1 MFSHPLPSVNQAL
14 RLEEIE
20 GELEITLKREDQIH
34 PDTSGNKWRKLKYN
48 FQHAKQNGYQSVLTF
63 GGAFS
68 NHLAAVASAGHQY
81 GFQTHGIVRGEEL
94 ETQTLNPTLQYCT
107 QMGMELHFVSRTLY
121 RNKKHALASVI
132 IDDKNPYVIPE
143 GGTNVLAVNGCAE
156 ILTSADNEFDTIA
169 VAVGTGGTMAGLIQS
184 TSDYQYIVGFQIV
197 KDIEIPS
204 RIRTF
209 VSNDRWSLV
218 STYDEVGYAKTSK
231 SLIDFAHSVAD
242 QTGVILDPLY
252 TAPMLWHLIKKWK
265 ENTWN
270 FGNRLL
276 MIHTGGHQ
284 SIKGINQRLAQQGS
298 SLRWP
303 C

>member
-1 MFSHPLPSVNQAL
+1 MFNHQQPSVNQTL
-14 RLEEIE
+14 RLQEIE
-20 GELEITLKREDQIH
+20 GELDITLKREDQIH
-34 PDTSGNKWRKLKYN
+34 PDISGNKWRKLKYN
-48 FQHAKQNGYQSVLTF
+48 FQHFKQNGYQSILTF

-68 NHLAAVASAGHQY
+68 NHLAAVAIAGHQC
-81 GFQTHGIVRGEEL
+81 GLQTHGIVRGEEL
-94 ETQTLNPTLQYCT
+94 ETQTLNPTLQYCKHK
-107 QMGMELHFVSRTLY
+107 GMALHFVSRTLY
-121 RNKKHALASVI
+121 RNKKQALASVI
-132 IDDKNPYVIPE
+132 IDDKNPYVIPK
-143 GGTNVLAVNGCAE
+143 GGTNALAVNGCAE

-184 TSDYQYIVGFQIV
+184 TSDHQHLVGFQVV

-218 STYDEVGYAKTSK
+218 PTYYEVGYAKTPK
-231 SLIDFAHSVAD
+231 ALIDFAHSVAG

-252 TAPMLWHLIKKWK
+252 TAPMLWHLIKKSK

-276 MIHTGGHQ
+276 MLHTGGHQ
-284 SIKGINQRLAQQGS
+284 SIKGINQRLVQQDS
-298 SLRWP
+298 SLHWP

>member
-1 MFSHPLPSVNQAL
+1 MFSHPRPSVNQTL
-14 RLEEIE
+14 SLQEVH
-20 GELEITLKREDQIH
+20 GELEISLKREDQIH
-34 PDTSGNKWRKLKYN
+34 SEISGNKWRKLKYN
-48 FQHAKQNGYQSVLTF
+48 FQYAKKNGYRSVLTF

-68 NHLAAVASAGHQY
+68 NHLAAVATAGHQY

-94 ETQTLNPTLQYCT
+94 ESQTLNPTLQYCA
-107 QMGMELHFVSRTLY
+107 QKGMALHFVNRTLY
-121 RNKKHALASVI
+121 KNKKQALASVI

-143 GGTNVLAVNGCAE
+143 GGTNALAVNGCAE
-156 ILTSADNEFDTIA
+156 ILTSADKDFDTIA

-218 STYDEVGYAKTSK
+218 STYDEVGYAKTPK

>member
-1 MFSHPLPSVNQAL
+1 MFSHPPPPINHPL
-14 RLEEIE
+14 RLKEIE

-34 PDTSGNKWRKLKYN
+34 PDISGNKWRKLKYN

-94 ETQTLNPTLQYCT
+94 ETQTLNPTLLYCT
-107 QMGMELHFVSRTLY
+107 YKGMALHFVSRTLY
-121 RNKKHALASVI
+121 RNKKQALASVI

-143 GGTNVLAVNGCAE
+143 GGTNALAVNGCTE
-156 ILTSADNEFDTIA
+156 ILTSDDKEFDTIA

-184 TSDYQYIVGFQIV
+184 ISVHQHLVGFQVV
-197 KDIEIPS
+197 KDIEILS

-218 STYDEVGYAKTSK
+218 PTYDAVGYAKTPK
-231 SLIDFAHSVAD
+231 ALIDFAHSVAG

-265 ENTWN
+265 EKTWN

-276 MIHTGGHQ
+276 IIHTGGHQ
-284 SIKGINQRLAQQGS
+284 SIKGINQRLTQQGS

>member
-1 MFSHPLPSVNQAL
+1 MFSHPPPVVNQPL
-14 RLEEIE
+14 RLQEIE
-20 GELEITLKREDQIH
+20 GDLEITLKREDQIH
-34 PDTSGNKWRKLKYN
+34 PDISGNKWRKLKYN

-68 NHLAAVASAGHQY
+68 NHLAAVAAAGHQY

-94 ETQTLNPTLQYCT
+94 ETQSLNPTLQYCT
-107 QMGMELHFVSRTLY
+107 QEGMALHFVSRTLY
-121 RNKKHALASVI
+121 RNKKQALASVI

-156 ILTSADNEFDTIA
+156 ILTSADKEFDTIA

-184 TSDYQYIVGFQIV
+184 TSDHQHLVGFQVV

-218 STYDEVGYAKTSK
+218 PTYYEVGYTKTPK
-231 SLIDFAHSVAD
+231 ALIDFAHSVAG

-252 TAPMLWHLIKKWK
+252 TAPMLWHLIKKRK

>member
-1 MFSHPLPSVNQAL
+1 MFSHPPPSVNQPL
-14 RLEEIE
+14 RLQEIE

-34 PDTSGNKWRKLKYN
+34 PDISGNKWRKLKYN

-94 ETQTLNPTLQYCT
+94 ETQTLNPTLQYCKHK
-107 QMGMELHFVSRTLY
+107 GMALHFVSRTLY
-121 RNKKHALASVI
+121 RNKKQALASVI

-143 GGTNVLAVNGCAE
+143 GGTNALAVNGCTE
-156 ILTSADNEFDTIA
+156 ILTSADKEFDTIA

-184 TSDYQYIVGFQIV
+184 TSDHQHLVGFQVV

-218 STYDEVGYAKTSK
+218 PTYDEIGYPKTPK
-231 SLIDFAHSVAD
+231 ALIDFAHSVAG

-252 TAPMLWHLIKKWK
+252 TAPMLWHLIKKRK

-298 SLRWP
+298 SLLWP

>member
-1 MFSHPLPSVNQAL
+1 MFSHPRLSVNQTL
-14 RLEEIE
+14 SLQEVQ

-34 PDTSGNKWRKLKYN
+34 SDISGNKWRKLKYN
-48 FQHAKQNGYQSVLTF
+48 FQYAKKNGYRSVLTF

-68 NHLAAVASAGHQY
+68 NHLAAVATAGHQY

-94 ETQTLNPTLQYCT
+94 ESQTLNPTLQYCA
-107 QMGMELHFVSRTLY
+107 QKGMALHFVNRTLY
-121 RNKKHALASVI
+121 KNKKQALASVI

-143 GGTNVLAVNGCAE
+143 GGTNALAVNGCAE
-156 ILTSADNEFDTIA
+156 ILTSADKDFDTIA

-197 KDIEIPS
+197 KDIETSS

-218 STYDEVGYAKTSK
+218 STYDEVGYAKTPK
-231 SLIDFAHSVAD
+231 LLIDFAHSVAD

>member
-1 MFSHPLPSVNQAL
+1 MFSNPPPSENQPL
-14 RLEEIE
+14 RLQEIE

-34 PDTSGNKWRKLKYN
+34 PDISGNKWRKLKYN

-68 NHLAAVASAGHQY
+68 NHLAAVATAGHQY
-81 GFQTHGIVRGEEL
+81 GLQTHGIVRGEEL
-94 ETQTLNPTLQYCT
+94 ETQTLNPTLQYCKHK
-107 QMGMELHFVSRTLY
+107 GMALHFVSRTLY
-121 RNKKHALASVI
+121 RNKKQALASVI
-132 IDDKNPYVIPE
+132 IDDKNPYVIPK
-143 GGTNVLAVNGCAE
+143 GGTN
-156 ILTSADNEFDTIA
+156 
-169 VAVGTGGTMAGLIQS
+169 AVGTGGTMAGLIQS
-184 TSDYQYIVGFQIV
+184 TSDHQHLVGFQVV

-218 STYDEVGYAKTSK
+218 PTYYEVGYTKTPK
-231 SLIDFAHSVAD
+231 ALIDFAHSVAG

-252 TAPMLWHLIKKWK
+252 TAPMLWHLIKKSK

-284 SIKGINQRLAQQGS
+284 SIKGINQRLVQQDS
-298 SLRWP
+298 SLHWP

>member
-1 MFSHPLPSVNQAL
+1 MFSHRPPSFNQTL
-14 RLEEIE
+14 KLHEIE

-34 PDTSGNKWRKLKYN
+34 PDISGNKWRKLKYN
-48 FQHAKQNGYQSVLTF
+48 FQHAKQNEYQSILTF

-68 NHLAAVASAGHQY
+68 NHLAAVAAAGRQY

-94 ETQTLNPTLQYCT
+94 DAQTLNPTLQYCT
-107 QMGMELHFVSRTLY
+107 QKGMELHFVSRTLY
-121 RNKKHALASVI
+121 RNKKQALASLT
-132 IDDKNPYVIPE
+132 IDDKNCYVIPE
-143 GGTNVLAVNGCAE
+143 GGTNAMAVKGCTK
-156 ILTSADNEFDTIA
+156 ILTSADKEFDVLA

-184 TSDYQYIVGFQIV
+184 TSDHQHIVGFQVV

-218 STYDEVGYAKTSK
+218 PTYDEVGYAKTPK
-231 SLIDFAHSVAD
+231 ALIDFANSVAC

-252 TAPMLWHLIKKWK
+252 TAPMLWHLIKKRK

-270 FGNRLL
+270 FGNRFL
-276 MIHTGGHQ
+276 MIHTGGYQ
-284 SIKGINQRLAQQGS
+284 SIKGINQRLARQGS

>member
-1 MFSHPLPSVNQAL
+1 MFSHPPPSVNQTL
-14 RLEEIE
+14 KLQEVQ

-34 PDTSGNKWRKLKYN
+34 SIISGNKLRKLKYN
-48 FQHAKQNGYQSVLTF
+48 FQHAKKNGYRSVLTF

-68 NHLAAVASAGHQY
+68 NHLAAVATAGHQY

-94 ETQTLNPTLQYCT
+94 ESQTLKPTLQYCA
-107 QMGMELHFVSRTLY
+107 QKGMALHFVNRTLY
-121 RNKKHALASVI
+121 RNKKQALASVI

-143 GGTNVLAVNGCAE
+143 GGTNALAVNGCAE
-156 ILTSADNEFDTIA
+156 ILTFADKEFDTIA

-184 TSDYQYIVGFQIV
+184 TSNHQHLVGFQVV

-218 STYDEVGYAKTSK
+218 PTYDAVGYAKTPK
-231 SLIDFAHSVAD
+231 ALIDFAHSVAG

-252 TAPMLWHLIKKWK
+252 TAPMLWHLIKKRK

-270 FGNRLL
+270 FGNRFL
-276 MIHTGGHQ
+276 MIHTGGYQ
-284 SIKGINQRLAQQGS
+284 SIKGINQRLARQGS

>member
-1 MFSHPLPSVNQAL
+1 MFSYPRPSVNQTL
-14 RLEEIE
+14 RLQEVEE
-20 GELEITLKREDQIH
+20 ELEITLKREDQIH
-34 PDTSGNKWRKLKYN
+34 SDISGNKWRKLKYN
-48 FQHAKQNGYQSVLTF
+48 FQYAKQNGYRSVLTF

-68 NHLAAVASAGHQY
+68 NHLAAVATAGHQY

-94 ETQTLNPTLQYCT
+94 ESQTLNPTLQYCA
-107 QMGMELHFVSRTLY
+107 QKSMALHFVSRTLY
-121 RNKKHALASVI
+121 RNKKQALANLI

-143 GGTNVLAVNGCAE
+143 GGTNALAVTGCAE
-156 ILTSADNEFDTIA
+156 ILTSADKEFDTIA
-169 VAVGTGGTMAGLIQS
+169 VAVGTGGTMAGLIRS
-184 TSDYQYIVGFQIV
+184 TSDHQHLVGFQVV

-218 STYDEVGYAKTSK
+218 PTYDAVGYAKTPK
-231 SLIDFAHSVAD
+231 VLIDFAHSVAD

>member
-1 MFSHPLPSVNQAL
+1 MFSHPPPSVNQPL
-14 RLEEIE
+14 RLQEID

-34 PDTSGNKWRKLKYN
+34 PDISGNKWRKLKYN
-48 FQHAKQNGYQSVLTF
+48 FLHAKQNGYQSVLTF

-68 NHLAAVASAGHQY
+68 NHLAAVAAAGHQY
-81 GFQTHGIVRGEEL
+81 GFQTHGIVRGDEL
-94 ETQTLNPTLQYCT
+94 ESQPQNPTLQYCT
-107 QMGMELHFVSRTLY
+107 QKGMVLHFVSRTQY
-121 RNKKHALASVI
+121 RNKEQALASVI

-143 GGTNVLAVNGCAE
+143 GGTNALAVNGCAE
-156 ILTSADNEFDTIA
+156 ILTSADKEFDTIA

-184 TSDYQYIVGFQIV
+184 TFDHQHLVGFQVV

-209 VSNDRWSLV
+209 VNNESWSLV
-218 STYDEVGYAKTSK
+218 PTYDEVGYAKTPK

-252 TAPMLWHLIKKWK
+252 TAPMLWLLIKKWK

>member
-1 MFSHPLPSVNQAL
+1 MFSNPPPSENQPL
-14 RLEEIE
+14 RLQEIE

-34 PDTSGNKWRKLKYN
+34 PDISGNKWRKLKYN

-81 GFQTHGIVRGEEL
+81 GLQTHGIVRGEEL
-94 ETQTLNPTLQYCT
+94 ETQTLNPTLQYCKHK
-107 QMGMELHFVSRTLY
+107 GMALHFVSRTLY
-121 RNKKHALASVI
+121 RNKKQALASVI
-132 IDDKNPYVIPE
+132 IDDKNPYVIPK
-143 GGTNVLAVNGCAE
+143 GGTNALAVNGCAE

-184 TSDYQYIVGFQIV
+184 TSDHQHLVGFQVV

-218 STYDEVGYAKTSK
+218 PTYYEVGYAKTPK
-231 SLIDFAHSVAD
+231 ALIDFAHSVAG

-252 TAPMLWHLIKKWK
+252 TAPMLWHLIKKSK

-284 SIKGINQRLAQQGS
+284 SIKGINQRLVQQDS
-298 SLRWP
+298 SLHWP

>member
-1 MFSHPLPSVNQAL
+1 MFNHRLHSENQPL
-14 RLEEIE
+14 RLQDVE
-20 GELEITLKREDQIH
+20 GELEITMKREDRIH
-34 PDTSGNKWRKLKYN
+34 PDISGNKWRKLKYN
-48 FQHAKQNGYQSVLTF
+48 FQYAQENGYRTILTF

-68 NHLAAVASAGHQY
+68 NHLAAVAAAGNQY
-81 GFQTHGIVRGEEL
+81 GFQTHGIVRGDEL
-94 ETQTLNPTLQYCT
+94 ESQPQNPTLRYCT
-107 QMGMELHFVSRTLY
+107 QMGMVLHFVSRTQY
-121 RNKKHALASVI
+121 RNKEQALASVI
-132 IDDKNPYVIPE
+132 IDDKNPYVIGE
-143 GGTNVLAVNGCAE
+143 GGTNELAIKGCVE
-156 ILTSADNEFDTIA
+156 ILQAEDQIYDTIA
-169 VAVGTGGTMAGLIQS
+169 VAVGTGGTMSGLVQS
-184 TSDYQYIVGFQIV
+184 TFTHQHVVGFQVV

-209 VSNDRWSLV
+209 VNNERWSLV
-218 STYDEVGYAKTSK
+218 PTYDEVGYAKTPK

>member
-1 MFSHPLPSVNQAL
+1 MFSHSPPSVNQPL
-14 RLEEIE
+14 RLQEIE

-34 PDTSGNKWRKLKYN
+34 PDISGNKWRKLKYN

-68 NHLAAVASAGHQY
+68 NHLAAVASAGHKY

-94 ETQTLNPTLQYCT
+94 ETQALNPTLQYCT
-107 QMGMELHFVSRTLY
+107 HEGMALHFVSRTLY
-121 RNKKHALASVI
+121 RNKKQALASVI
-132 IDDKNPYVIPE
+132 IGDKNPYVITE
-143 GGTNVLAVNGCAE
+143 GGTNALAVNGCAE
-156 ILTSADNEFDTIA
+156 ILTSADKEFDTIA

-184 TSDYQYIVGFQIV
+184 TCDHQHLVGFQVV

-218 STYDEVGYAKTSK
+218 PTYDAVGYAKTPK
-231 SLIDFAHSVAD
+231 ALIHFAHSVAG

-252 TAPMLWHLIKKWK
+252 TAPMLWHLIKKRK

-298 SLRWP
+298 SLHWP

>member
-1 MFSHPLPSVNQAL
+1 MFSHPPPSVNQTL
-14 RLEEIE
+14 KLQEVQ

-34 PDTSGNKWRKLKYN
+34 SIISGNKLRKLKYN
-48 FQHAKQNGYQSVLTF
+48 FQHAKKNGYRSILTF

-68 NHLAAVASAGHQY
+68 NHLAAVATAGPQY

-107 QMGMELHFVSRTLY
+107 QKGMALHFVNRTLY
-121 RNKKHALASVI
+121 RNKKQALASVI

-143 GGTNVLAVNGCAE
+143 GGTNSLAVNGCAE
-156 ILTSADNEFDTIA
+156 ILTSADKDFDTIA

-184 TSDYQYIVGFQIV
+184 ISDYQYIVGFQVV

-218 STYDEVGYAKTSK
+218 STYNEVGYAKTPK
-231 SLIDFAHSVAD
+231 VLIDFAHSVAD

-276 MIHTGGHQ
+276 LIHTGGHQ

-298 SLRWP
+298 SLHWP

>member
-1 MFSHPLPSVNQAL
+1 MFSHPLTSENQTL
-14 RLEEIE
+14 RLKEIE

-34 PDTSGNKWRKLKYN
+34 PDISGNKWRKLKYN
-48 FQHAKQNGYQSVLTF
+48 FQHAKKNGYRSVLTF

-68 NHLAAVASAGHQY
+68 NHLAAVATAGHQY

-94 ETQTLNPTLQYCT
+94 ETQTLNPTLEYCT
-107 QMGMELHFVSRTLY
+107 QKGMVLHFVSRTLY
-121 RNKKHALASVI
+121 RNKKQALVSVI
-132 IDDKNPYVIPE
+132 IDDKNPFVIPE
-143 GGTNVLAVNGCAE
+143 GGTNALAVNGCAE
-156 ILTSADNEFDTIA
+156 ILTSADKEFDTLA
-169 VAVGTGGTMAGLIQS
+169 VAVGTGGSMAGLIQS
-184 TSDYQYIVGFQIV
+184 KYDHQQVVGFQVV

-209 VSNDRWSLV
+209 VSNERWSLV
-218 STYDEVGYAKTSK
+218 PTYDEVGYAKTTK
-231 SLIDFAHSVAD
+231 ALIDFAHSVVG

-252 TAPMLWHLIKKWK
+252 TAPMLWHLIKKRK

-284 SIKGINQRLAQQGS
+284 SIKGINQRLGQQGS

-303 C
+303 S

>member
-1 MFSHPLPSVNQAL
+1 MFTHPPPSVNQPL
-14 RLEEIE
+14 RLQEIE

-34 PDTSGNKWRKLKYN
+34 PDISGNKWRKLKYN
-48 FQHAKQNGYQSVLTF
+48 FQYAKQNGYQSVLTF

-81 GFQTHGIVRGEEL
+81 GFQTHGIVSGEEL

-107 QMGMELHFVSRTLY
+107 HLGMALHFVSRTLY
-121 RNKKHALASVI
+121 RNKKKALASVI
-132 IDDKNPYVIPE
+132 IDDKNPFVIPE
-143 GGTNVLAVNGCAE
+143 GGTNALAVNGCAE
-156 ILTSADNEFDTIA
+156 ILTSDDKEFDTIA

-184 TSDYQYIVGFQIV
+184 TSDHQHLVGFQVV

-218 STYDEVGYAKTSK
+218 PTYDAVGYAKTPK
-231 SLIDFAHSVAD
+231 SLIDFAHSVAS

-252 TAPMLWHLIKKWK
+252 TAPMLWHLIKKRK

-270 FGNRLL
+270 FGNRFL

-284 SIKGINQRLAQQGS
+284 SIKGINQRLARQGS

>member
-1 MFSHPLPSVNQAL
+1 MFSNPPPSENQPL
-14 RLEEIE
+14 RLQEIE

-34 PDTSGNKWRKLKYN
+34 PDISGNKWRKLKYN

-68 NHLAAVASAGHQY
+68 NHLAAVATAGHQY
-81 GFQTHGIVRGEEL
+81 GLQTHGIVRGEEL
-94 ETQTLNPTLQYCT
+94 ETQTLNPTLQYCKHK
-107 QMGMELHFVSRTLY
+107 GMALHFVSRTLY
-121 RNKKHALASVI
+121 RNKKQALASVI
-132 IDDKNPYVIPE
+132 IDDKNPYVIPK
-143 GGTNVLAVNGCAE
+143 GGTNALAVNGCAE

-184 TSDYQYIVGFQIV
+184 TSDHQHLVGFQVV

-218 STYDEVGYAKTSK
+218 PTYYEVGYTKTPK
-231 SLIDFAHSVAD
+231 ALIDFAHSVAG

-252 TAPMLWHLIKKWK
+252 TAPMLWHLIKKSK

-284 SIKGINQRLAQQGS
+284 SIKGINQRLVQQDS
-298 SLRWP
+298 SLHWP

>member
-1 MFSHPLPSVNQAL
+1 MFSHPLPSVNQTL
-14 RLEEIE
+14 SLQEVQ

-34 PDTSGNKWRKLKYN
+34 SDISGNKWRKLKYN
-48 FQHAKQNGYQSVLTF
+48 FQYAKKNGYRSVLTF

-68 NHLAAVASAGHQY
+68 NHLAAIATGGHQY
-81 GFQTHGIVRGEEL
+81 GFQTYGIVRGEEL
-94 ETQTLNPTLQYCT
+94 ESQTLNPTLQYCA
-107 QMGMELHFVSRTLY
+107 QKGMALHFVNRTLY
-121 RNKKHALASVI
+121 KNKKQALASVI

-143 GGTNVLAVNGCAE
+143 GGTNALAVNGCAE
-156 ILTSADNEFDTIA
+156 ILTSADKDFDTIA

-218 STYDEVGYAKTSK
+218 STYDEVGYAKTPK

-242 QTGVILDPLY
+242 QTGVILDPIY

-284 SIKGINQRLAQQGS
+284 SIKGINQRLAHQGS

>member
-1 MFSHPLPSVNQAL
+1 MFSHPPPSVNQPL
-14 RLEEIE
+14 RLQEIE
-20 GELEITLKREDQIH
+20 EELEITLKREDQIH
-34 PDTSGNKWRKLKYN
+34 PDISGNKWRKLKYN
-48 FQHAKQNGYQSVLTF
+48 FQHAKQNGYQNVLTF

-107 QMGMELHFVSRTLY
+107 QMGMALHFVSRTLY
-121 RNKKHALASVI
+121 RNKKQALASVI

-143 GGTNVLAVNGCAE
+143 GGTNALAVNGCAE
-156 ILTSADNEFDTIA
+156 ILTSADKEFDTIA

-184 TSDYQYIVGFQIV
+184 TSDHQHLVGFQVV

-218 STYDEVGYAKTSK
+218 PTYDAVGYAKTPK
-231 SLIDFAHSVAD
+231 TLIDFAHSVAG

-252 TAPMLWHLIKKWK
+252 TAPMLWHLIKKRK

-298 SLRWP
+298 SLHWP

>member
-1 MFSHPLPSVNQAL
+1 MFSHPRPSVNQTL
-14 RLEEIE
+14 SLQEVQ

-34 PDTSGNKWRKLKYN
+34 SDISGNKWRKLKYN
-48 FQHAKQNGYQSVLTF
+48 FQYAKKNGYRSVLTF

-68 NHLAAVASAGHQY
+68 NHLAAVATAGHQY

-94 ETQTLNPTLQYCT
+94 ESQTLNPTLQHCA
-107 QMGMELHFVSRTLY
+107 QKGMALHFVSRTLY
-121 RNKKHALASVI
+121 RNKKQALANLI

-143 GGTNVLAVNGCAE
+143 GGTNALAVNGCAE
-156 ILTSADNEFDTIA
+156 ILTSADKEFDTIA

-184 TSDYQYIVGFQIV
+184 TSDHQHLVGFQVV

-218 STYDEVGYAKTSK
+218 PTYDAVGYAKTPK
-231 SLIDFAHSVAD
+231 ALIDFAHSVAG

-252 TAPMLWHLIKKWK
+252 TAPMLWHLIKKRK

-298 SLRWP
+298 SLHWP

>member
-1 MFSHPLPSVNQAL
+1 MFSHPLPSVNQTL
-14 RLEEIE
+14 RLQEVQ

-34 PDTSGNKWRKLKYN
+34 SVISGNKLRKLKYN
-48 FQHAKQNGYQSVLTF
+48 FQHAKKNGYRSVLTF

-68 NHLAAVASAGHQY
+68 NHLAAVATAGHQY

-94 ETQTLNPTLQYCT
+94 ESQTLNPTLQYCT
-107 QMGMELHFVSRTLY
+107 QKGMALHFVNRTLY
-121 RNKKHALASVI
+121 RNKKQALASVI
-132 IDDKNPYVIPE
+132 INDKKPYIIPE
-143 GGTNVLAVNGCAE
+143 GGTNSLAVSGCAE
-156 ILTSADNEFDTIA
+156 ILTSADKDFDTIA

-184 TSDYQYIVGFQIV
+184 ISDYQYIVGFQV
-197 KDIEIPS
+197 VEDIEIPS

-218 STYDEVGYAKTSK
+218 STYNEVGYAKTPK
-231 SLIDFAHSVAD
+231 VLIDFAHSVAD

-276 MIHTGGHQ
+276 LIHTGGHQ

-298 SLRWP
+298 SLHWP

>member
-1 MFSHPLPSVNQAL
+1 MFSHPPPSVNHPL
-14 RLEEIE
+14 RLKEIE

-34 PDTSGNKWRKLKYN
+34 PDISGNKWRKLKYN

-94 ETQTLNPTLQYCT
+94 ETQTLNPTLLYCT
-107 QMGMELHFVSRTLY
+107 YKGMALHFVSRTLY
-121 RNKKHALASVI
+121 RNKKQALASVI

-143 GGTNVLAVNGCAE
+143 GGTNALAVNGCTE
-156 ILTSADNEFDTIA
+156 ILTSDDKEFDTIA

-184 TSDYQYIVGFQIV
+184 ISVHQHLVGFQVV
-197 KDIEIPS
+197 KDIEILS

-218 STYDEVGYAKTSK
+218 PTYDAVGYAKTPK
-231 SLIDFAHSVAD
+231 ALIDFAHSVAG

-252 TAPMLWHLIKKWK
+252 TAPMLWHLIKKRK

-298 SLRWP
+298 SLHWP

>member
-1 MFSHPLPSVNQAL
+1 MFSHPPPSVNQPL
-14 RLEEIE
+14 RLQEIE

-34 PDTSGNKWRKLKYN
+34 PDIFGNKWRKLKYN

-68 NHLAAVASAGHQY
+68 NHLAAVAAAGHQY

-94 ETQTLNPTLQYCT
+94 ETQSLNPTLQYCT
-107 QMGMELHFVSRTLY
+107 QMGMALHFVSRTLY
-121 RNKKHALASVI
+121 TNKKHALASVI
-132 IDDKNPYVIPE
+132 IDDKNPYIIPE
-143 GGTNVLAVNGCAE
+143 GGTNALAVNGCAE
-156 ILTSADNEFDTIA
+156 ILTSADKEFDTIA

-184 TSDYQYIVGFQIV
+184 TSDHQHLVGFQVV

-218 STYDEVGYAKTSK
+218 PTYDAVGYAKTQK
-231 SLIDFAHSVAD
+231 ALIDFAHSVAG

-252 TAPMLWHLIKKWK
+252 TAPMLWHLIKKRK